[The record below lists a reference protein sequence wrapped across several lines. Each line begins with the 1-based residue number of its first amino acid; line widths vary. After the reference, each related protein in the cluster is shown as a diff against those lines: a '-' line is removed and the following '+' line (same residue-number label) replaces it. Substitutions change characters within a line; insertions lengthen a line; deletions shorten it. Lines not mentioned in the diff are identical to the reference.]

1 MLSKWKLWKEHWDFN
16 TKQMTRK
23 LLIVLFLGVASLGFS
38 QENFIE
44 DVSAAPNPFTNST
57 RINFTSSNNSSVH
70 LSVKNVLGK
79 TVFKQKIT
87 VKLGKNSI
95 PFYKN
100 NLPSG
105 IYIYSIQYK
114 KKITS
119 KRFVI
124 R

>member
-1 MLSKWKLWKEHWDFN
+1 MI
-16 TKQMTRK
+16 RK
-23 LLIVLFLGVASLGFS
+23 LPFVLCLSVASLGFS

-44 DVSAAPNPFTNST
+44 NVSAVPNPFTNST
-57 RINFTSSNNSSVH
+57 RINFTSSNNSTVY

-79 TVFKQKIT
+79 TVFKQNIK

-105 IYIYSIQYK
+105 IYIYSIQHK